1 MEHTV
6 HKSSRNR
13 IAMRSLALIFII
25 VAVLRFIVVVK
36 SHEKSSMVI
45 TMLCACC
52 MMYGIVLLWQTF
64 KPQAYDVTYIFG
76 DKTMTLKMHKKERT
90 IAYKDITDLG
100 YVVPNPNMDYSLVQI
115 YIGREQFIIPF
126 AERTEVGEALY
137 GMLKIK
143 KTEAD
148 YDR

>member
-126 AERTEVGEALY
+126 AE
-137 GMLKIK
+137 LKIK